1 MQSKWRIKDLIDLEY
16 FLNQKSAQR
25 ASNKSSADAL
35 SFERRTYLSY
45 EKTHQPPFSRRDLIK
60 HWVDANRKT
69 ADADTLPGDA
79 YAETISL
86 LRVIL
91 TAVAMISGASLAWSV
106 LSYSG
111 TAPINIFTCI
121 WILIIPQFILL
132 AILAISMT
140 ASRVGLPLPFK
151 GLYSLLSSLIARML
165 GRTKI
170 SGDTSLTGHRRMQLY
185 AVAGLIGRQKTL
197 YGPVFFWPVFILAQ
211 IFGVFFNIGLLAATL
226 LKLAITDLA
235 FGWQST
241 LHPDAE
247 TVYRIVE
254 IFSLPW
260 SWLPSAHPA
269 IDQIQGS
276 QMILKQ
282 GMIHLTTPN
291 LVSWW
296 PFLCYALLF
305 YGLLPRLIL
314 LATGWHRQ
322 IGALGSMSF
331 STSACDRLIQQMRAP
346 QVLSAGQA
354 YASQHSKK
362 KYLRQPEEPVAR
374 QAITPAALAPDP
386 AFILIPEEIEGSFDD
401 ADLKERITYILG
413 HEVITRIP
421 VTMNPA
427 TDMAAL
433 DAAFSRTG
441 VSPEFSRIVILMEAW
456 QPPIR
461 EALSWLK
468 HLRNTVQKETGIII
482 ALIGKPADQ
491 MIFTSPGDTDRV
503 IWEQAVSAMGD
514 PFIRVENLGGG

>member
-1 MQSKWRIKDLIDLEY
+1 MQSKWRIKDLVDLEY

-25 ASNKSSADAL
+25 ANNKSSADAL

-45 EKTHQPPFSRRDLIK
+45 EKSRQPPFSRRDLIK
-60 HWVDANRKT
+60 YWLDTKRKT
-69 ADADTLPGDA
+69 AGADTLPGDA
-79 YAETISL
+79 YTETIGL
-86 LRVIL
+86 PRVIIL
-91 TAVAMISGASLAWSV
+91 AVAIVSGASLAWSV

-132 AILAISMT
+132 AILGISMA
-140 ASRVGLPLPFK
+140 ASRLGLRQPLK
-151 GLYSLLSSLIARML
+151 GLYPLLSSLIARML
-165 GRTKI
+165 RRTKI
-170 SGDTSLTGHRRMQLY
+170 SGDASLAGNRRMQLY

-211 IFGVFFNIGLLAATL
+211 MFGVCFNIGLFGATL

-241 LHPDAE
+241 LHPDPE

-254 IFSLPW
+254 NFSLPW
-260 SWLPSAHPA
+260 SWLPSAHPT

-282 GMIHLTTPN
+282 GMIHLATPN

-305 YGLLPRLIL
+305 YGLMPRLIL

-322 IGALGSMSF
+322 NRALRSISF
-331 STSACDRLIQQMRAP
+331 SSSACDRLIQQMRAP
-346 QVLSAGQA
+346 QVHSAGQA

-362 KYLRQPEEPVAR
+362 KSRRQPEDTVTR
-374 QAITPAALAPDP
+374 HAIKPASLAPDP
-386 AFILIPEEIEGSFDD
+386 ALILVPEEIDRSFDD
-401 ADLKERITYILG
+401 AELKERITHILG
-413 HEVITRIP
+413 LDVIARIP

-441 VSPEFSRIVILMEAW
+441 VSPESFRIVVLTEAW

-461 EALSWLK
+461 EVLSWAK

-491 MIFTSPGDTDRV
+491 MIFTSPADTDRV